1 MRSDWWLP
9 AYIAIGSNI
18 DDPKTQVSLA
28 VTELG
33 TLRETRRVQVS
44 RFYSSPPLGPPDQP
58 DYVNAVAALLTRQE
72 PTGLL
77 AELLRIEA
85 RMGRQRGAE
94 KWGPRRID
102 LDLLMHGDN
111 VM

>member
-1 MRSDWWLP
+1 
-9 AYIAIGSNI
+9 
-18 DDPKTQVSLA
+18 
-28 VTELG
+28 
-33 TLRETRRVQVS
+33 
-44 RFYSSPPLGPPDQP
+44 
-58 DYVNAVAALLTRQE
+58 E

-111 VM
+111 VMQSESLTLPHPGLAQRAFVLQPLAEVAPGLQLPDGRWVRDLLQKCDCTMLEPLAKQEEK